1 MIKTLSVILPLY
13 NEEKRL
19 NNLFPE
25 ISGFKF
31 LNKNKIEFIFV
42 NDGSNDNSYFLI
54 NNFISENK
62 NKLDLKLIS
71 YKTNKGKGFALKKGV
86 AKAKHDWI
94 ITVDIDLSVKLDQIV
109 TWKKKKLLSKKLK
122 VYFGS
127 RLLNKSKVEAK
138 KNRKFAGLIFNIIL
152 RKILNSNLL
161 NIKDTQ
167 CGYKLYKKNIAKK
180 IFKKLTENGY
190 IHDVEILI
198 LLQKSKISVKEL
210 PVEWEHKHGSKINL
224 FTDSFVM
231 LKNLFSLKKKYNL

>member
-19 NNLFPE
+19 NNLFIKIRE
-25 ISGFKF
+25 FKY
-31 LNKNKIEFIFV
+31 LNKDKIEFIFV

-62 NKLDLKLIS
+62 KKIDLKIVS
-71 YKTNKGKGFALKKGV
+71 YKKNKGKGFALKKGV
-86 AKAKHDWI
+86 TKAKHDWI
-94 ITVDIDLSVKLDQIV
+94 ITVDIDLSVKLEQIII
-109 TWKKKKLLSKKLK
+109 WEKKKLISNEAN

-127 RLLNKSKVEAK
+127 RLLDKSKVEAK
-138 KNRKFAGLIFNIIL
+138 NNRKFAGFIFNIIL

-180 IFKKLTENGY
+180 VFKKLTENGY

-198 LLQKSKISVKEL
+198 LLQKSKILVKEI
-210 PVEWEHKHGSKINL
+210 PVKWKHKHGSKINL
-224 FTDSFVM
+224 LTDSIVM
-231 LKNLFSLKKKYNL
+231 LKNLFILKKKYNL